1 MRSWLA
7 TSAAALL
14 LSACGLTKLLGG
26 APEAPPPRP
35 ALDPDLVQHGAVL
48 FSDARLS
55 GDRSRACSTCHPGG
69 GADHEVW
76 AAGEPVPP
84 GTPSGRRTLPLR
96 GLWQT
101 APYLWDGSAPTVGD
115 AVDRMLAV
123 EMRKGTLAGRE
134 RDALVAYLL
143 SLPPFDRGR
152 IQPDGAPVEPA
163 TLSARRGFGVFV
175 KAECSGCHPAP
186 AFARSGLEDVGTG
199 GEFAVP
205 TLRGVST
212 AGPFG
217 HDGRW
222 ADLESAV
229 RAIATQQEVELTS
242 DEMAQ
247 LLSYLKLL

>member
-7 TSAAALL
+7 ASAGALL
-14 LSACGLTKLLGG
+14 LSGCALLELVSGE
-26 APEAPPPRP
+26 PEAPPPRP
-35 ALDPDLVQHGAVL
+35 ALDPDLVQRGAVL

-69 GADHEVW
+69 GADREVW
-76 AAGEPVPP
+76 AAGDPVPA

-123 EMRKGTLAGRE
+123 EMRKGTLAGRD

-143 SLPPFDRGR
+143 SLQPFDRGR

-163 TLSARRGFGVFV
+163 TLSARRGFGVFA
-175 KAECSGCHPAP
+175 KAECSVCHPAP
-186 AFARSGLEDVGTG
+186 VFARSGLEDVGTG

-222 ADLESAV
+222 PDLESAV
-229 RAIATQQEVELTS
+229 RAIAAHQEVELTS
-242 DEMAQ
+242 DEMSQ